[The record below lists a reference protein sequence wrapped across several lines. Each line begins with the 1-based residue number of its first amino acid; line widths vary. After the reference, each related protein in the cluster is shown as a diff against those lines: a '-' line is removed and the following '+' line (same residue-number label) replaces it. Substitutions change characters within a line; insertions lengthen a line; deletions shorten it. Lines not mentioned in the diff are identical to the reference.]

1 MKQRFLTGCIFV
13 LIVTGITPAFAEQVL
28 VAVAANFIPP
38 FREIAIEFE
47 ATTGHNVRVAAGSS
61 GNFYSQI
68 KNGAPFD
75 LFFSADIEHPRL
87 LEDEGL
93 GVKNS
98 RFTYAIG
105 RLVLWSPHVN
115 LVKGAETLHSK
126 QLKRLVIANP
136 KTAPY
141 GRAAMQAMQK
151 LELWESLQPKIV
163 MGENLGQAMGFIES
177 GNADLGFVA
186 LSQVLD
192 PKIEG
197 KGSRWDVPTHLHE
210 PINQD
215 VILLTKAKDNQAAK
229 SLLEFTGGPQAKK
242 IIERYGYELK

>member
-1 MKQRFLTGCIFV
+1 MKQKLFASCVFV
-13 LIVTGITPAFAEQVL
+13 IAIMVVTPAFAEQIL

-47 ATTGHNVRVAAGSS
+47 KTTGHQLQVAGGSS

-75 LFFSADIEHPRL
+75 VFFSADMERPKL
-87 LEDEGL
+87 LEEEGL
-93 GVKNS
+93 GVKET

-105 RLVLWSPHVN
+105 RLVLWSPSAD
-115 LVKGAETLHSK
+115 LMKGEETLHSK
-126 QLKRLVIANP
+126 KFKRLAFTNP

-141 GRAAMQAMQK
+141 GLAAMQTLQK

-163 MGENLGQAMGFIES
+163 MGENIGQTMGFIES

-186 LSQVLD
+186 LSQALD
-192 PKIEG
+192 PRIKG
-197 KGSRWDVPTHLHE
+197 QGSRWDIPTNLHE
-210 PINQD
+210 PIKQD
-215 VILLTKAKDNQAAK
+215 VILLTKGKDNPAAHA
-229 SLLEFTGGPQAKK
+229 LMEFIAGPQTKS
-242 IIERYGYELK
+242 IIERYGYGMK